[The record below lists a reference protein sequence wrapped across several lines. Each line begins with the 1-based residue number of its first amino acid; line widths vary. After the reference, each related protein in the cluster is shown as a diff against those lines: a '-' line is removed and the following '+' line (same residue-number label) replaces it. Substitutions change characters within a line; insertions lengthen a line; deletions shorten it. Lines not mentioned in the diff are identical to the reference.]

1 MRPVGK
7 ADAWLGNA
15 FPLSDWTDDVDR
27 SVNTARLIADKITS
41 IVVVRAGVEQAA
53 QNVRIEPMA
62 RPREVQTEG
71 GQTAMADVLIIGYNG
86 HPTITDTDLQTGD
99 RFAVSGVGYEIV
111 ALLVGMTDSLQA
123 FAKVRS

>member
-1 MRPVGK
+1 MGK
-7 ADAWLGNA
+7 ADAWLGNS
-15 FPLSDWTDDVDR
+15 FPLSDWVDDVDR
-27 SVNTARLIADKITS
+27 SINVARLIADKSTS
-41 IVVVRAGVEQAA
+41 ITIVRAGVAQAA
-53 QNVRIEPMA
+53 QTVRIEEMA

-71 GQTAMADVLIIGYNG
+71 GQTALADVFILGYYG

-111 ALLVGMTDSLQA
+111 GLLVGMTDSLQA